1 MAIKIF
7 FGHFCQKADGTSGQT
22 GPNPENRLQKSFF
35 LLELQELE
43 VRAKFAQTAGFGQ
56 ILNSCSSE
64 RQKDFCYLCLGSD

>member
-56 ILNSCSSE
+56 ILNSLVAPRGKNFFVIC
-64 RQKDFCYLCLGSD
+64 F